1 MEVRETGSEISLKP
15 GEQACLVGKELT
27 KWEVDTEM
35 YSAWREARLVFSK
48 VRLEDMLRRL
58 ARWYDVDI
66 VFSRSE
72 LKDFTFTGEVQKY
85 EDFSEIL
92 EVIEMTQIARFQVKG
107 KTIVVY

>member
-1 MEVRETGSEISLKP
+1 M
-15 GEQACLVGKELT
+15 
-27 KWEVDTEM
+27 
-35 YSAWREARLVFSK
+35 
-48 VRLEDMLRRL
+48 
-58 ARWYDVDI
+58 DI